1 MEDNLDMSMFGEN
14 DDFELNYDF
23 DPTEL
28 ENDDDDSQDDDSQIK
43 NIKAVEDGS
52 SEEVD
57 SDEDDQDEGSEDDDD
72 DSDSSSSNLYSS
84 AAAFLK
90 EQGLLPS
97 HDIEK
102 DKIESPDD
110 FAQVFKREQ
119 EVQARALAEE
129 YLANLDIEK
138 IARYKAENVELDSIT
153 EDSLKDNL
161 EQAKQIVYQDYLNQG
176 LDETKVKR
184 MVNRLIDLGEDAI
197 LEEAK
202 DSLES
207 LKEFNSRKI
216 EAEKEAYEENLK
228 LQKIEQEKLDK
239 AIKENIFEKTNLI
252 NGFKPT
258 KAIQEKV
265 YKTMNEIVGKS
276 PDGVFENR
284 FMRERRENPIEFE
297 SRMYYI
303 YEMTNGFK
311 DLSKLNL
318 NAKSSAVKDLETI
331 IRKGAY
337 KDAGTPSWM
346 SDKNS
351 YDIGIGDELNL

>member
-1 MEDNLDMSMFGEN
+1 
-14 DDFELNYDF
+14 
-23 DPTEL
+23 
-28 ENDDDDSQDDDSQIK
+28 
-43 NIKAVEDGS
+43 
-52 SEEVD
+52 
-57 SDEDDQDEGSEDDDD
+57 
-72 DSDSSSSNLYSS
+72 
-84 AAAFLK
+84 
-90 EQGLLPS
+90 
-97 HDIEK
+97 
-102 DKIESPDD
+102 
-110 FAQVFKREQ
+110 
-119 EVQARALAEE
+119 
-129 YLANLDIEK
+129 
-138 IARYKAENVELDSIT
+138 
-153 EDSLKDNL
+153 
-161 EQAKQIVYQDYLNQG
+161 
-176 LDETKVKR
+176 

-303 YEMTNGFK
+303 YEMTDGFK

-318 NAKSSAVKDLETI
+318 KAKSSAVKDLETI
-331 IRKGAY
+331 IKKGAY